1 MTRKEVAH
9 NWWEPNRRN
18 WFGWAA
24 LLLTAIIAILWLG
37 NTPLHTDDFYYQY
50 MPGPDDN
57 TSMWLHKGDKITS
70 FSQVPEAIYNHRL
83 NVNGRMSNAAYLAVQ
98 PLPMWVVR
106 YFCGFV
112 LALLAWMLW
121 RWCGRT
127 SLRNN
132 TLAIAIPLLLW
143 TGLQWNDQMQSA
155 DFQFNY
161 TITSVLLIAC
171 AMYFFQR
178 KKSPG
183 WIGWTL
189 LAVFAVWHE
198 CFTIVFGVF
207 LGVQWLFRRDRQTFI
222 AVCVLIVGAL
232 FQFSAGTQDRLGV
245 NLDTASEAIHYF
257 PWSRL
262 IGSGWLSLVAVVWWL
277 IRRRKV
283 SVDVR
288 RSLDRFGLGLIGSW
302 VAGLMFIMVLA
313 APQRAHWANDVLAIL
328 FTLNILR
335 TYRPIKPS
343 VWVKVTLLSLYV
355 AWGATLIYWQIRVT
369 KMTNYSIEQLSKG
382 NNVVVDRDGIS
393 SANIPFWLMEMTH
406 LQYTPFDPWEYYSMP
421 CVVTDN
427 KSIGYLIVPEGMEN
441 KPFDEWPKFDGNT
454 DIRIGGGTLL
464 TRRHDGRNYKTK
476 RLKITFGAPT
486 LSTSPIDY
494 LIGKLKGD
502 SDNTISI
509 RLRVF
514 TQNSIVVGNDTID
527 ILNLEK
533 RPRSTKGRPI
543 IAINEN

>member
-1 MTRKEVAH
+1 MIRKEIAY
-9 NWWEPNRRN
+9 NWWKPNRNN

-24 LLLTAIIAILWLG
+24 LFLTAVIAILWLG
-37 NTPLHTDDFYYQY
+37 NTPLHTDDFYYEY

-83 NVNGRMSNAAYLAVQ
+83 NVNGRASNAAYLAVQ
-98 PLPMWVVR
+98 PFPMWVVR

-112 LALLAWMLW
+112 LAFLAWMLW

-132 TLAIAIPLLLW
+132 TLAIAVPLVLW

-183 WIGWTL
+183 VAGWSL
-189 LAVFAVWHE
+189 LAIFSIWHE
-198 CFTIVFGVF
+198 CFTIIFGFF

-222 AVCVLIVGAL
+222 AVCVLIAGAL
-232 FQFSAGTQDRLGV
+232 FQFSAGTQDRLGI
-245 NLDTASEAIHYF
+245 NLGNATDALPYF

-262 IGSGWLSLVAVVWWL
+262 IGSAWLSIVAIGWWL

-283 SVDVR
+283 SDKVR
-288 RSLDRFGLGLIGSW
+288 LSLDRFGLGLIGSW
-302 VAGLMFIMVLA
+302 IAAVLLIVVIA
-313 APQRAHWANDVLAIL
+313 APQRSHWGNDVLAVL

-335 TYRPIKPS
+335 TYRPAKVPT
-343 VWVKVTLLSLYV
+343 WVKASLLALYV

-369 KMTNYSIEQLSKG
+369 RFTNYTIEQLRQD
-382 NNVVVDRDGIS
+382 NPVIVDRDGIS
-393 SANIPFWLMEMTH
+393 RANIPFWLMEMTH
-406 LQYTPFDPWEYYSMP
+406 LQYTPFDPWEYCSMP
-421 CVVTDN
+421 CVVSNNTLP
-427 KSIGYLIVPEGMEN
+427 GYFLVSEDIAG
-441 KPFDEWPKFDGNT
+441 KPFDEWPKYKGNN
-454 DIRIGGGTLL
+454 DLRIGGGSLL
-464 TRRHDGRNYKTK
+464 TRRHDGRDLTLK
-476 RLKITFGAPT
+476 RLEITFGEAT
-486 LSTSPIDY
+486 ISTSPLDY
-494 LIGKLKGD
+494 ILGCIKTGNSK
-502 SDNTISI
+502 TITA
-509 RLRVF
+509 RLRIF
-514 TQNSIVVGNDTID
+514 AQNSVVIGNDTID

-533 RPRSTKGRPI
+533 QPRSTKGRPI
-543 IAINEN
+543 IAIDEI